1 MSAAKPKTTLL
12 PGSLDMLI
20 LRTLISGPHHGYA
33 IAKHLRQVSNAFLQ
47 VEEGSLYPALHRL
60 EERGWVASQW
70 GPSEANRCAKFY
82 QLTPKGKKQ
91 LQAETAAWLK
101 MSQAIDR
108 VLNYRPA
115 EA

>member
-1 MSAAKPKTTLL
+1 MSPEKPRATLL
-12 PGSLDMLI
+12 QGSLDLLI
-20 LRTLISGPHHGYA
+20 LRTLLSGPHHGYA
-33 IAKHLRQVSNAFLQ
+33 IAKHLRRATGDFLE

-60 EERGWVASQW
+60 ERRGWVDARW
-70 GPSEANRCAKFY
+70 GTSKANRRAKY
-82 QLTPKGKKQ
+82 YRLTAKGRRQ
-91 LQAETAAWLK
+91 LQAETDAWLK